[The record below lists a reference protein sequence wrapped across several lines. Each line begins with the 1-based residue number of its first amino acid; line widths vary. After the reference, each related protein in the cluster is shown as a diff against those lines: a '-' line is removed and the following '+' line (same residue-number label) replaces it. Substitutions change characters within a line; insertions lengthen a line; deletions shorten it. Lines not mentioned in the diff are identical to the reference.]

1 METGVTEIEK
11 RMQEVP
17 CRTSNYVDFKIKSSG
32 GR

>member
-1 METGVTEIEK
+1 MDTGVTEIEK

-17 CRTSNYVDFKIKSSG
+17 CTTSNYVDFKIKSSG